1 MSNKVVLSTLVNK
14 IQGLLKN
21 KVIGN
26 ILIVGSVTLFIK
38 GLGFYKETLVASNFG
53 LSMILDTFFI
63 AFLIPGFI
71 QNVFLQSFNTVF
83 IPNYISETKSENN
96 NIGSFQAMGFVTSI
110 LAATLFSL
118 VAILG
123 TDIYLEAFFPGKE
136 DFYYDLV
143 KSQFYIILPSLYFWG
158 LSSILASLLNINNEF
173 AYSSFRGVFIAITT
187 IVALLFFRETLG
199 DMLLAIST
207 LIGSFFGFIYLL
219 IICLRKNIIKLSS
232 PDFRSR
238 NAIIMFK
245 QIPAKIT
252 SSTFAGLHGVVDQF
266 FAAQLAIG
274 SIAALNYALK
284 IPAFAIGILVIA
296 MNNVLLPYF
305 SKSVLENRE
314 KAFEQ
319 LFKIL
324 KIIFAIS
331 TVIAVAGILTSDF
344 FVSLFFERNEFTS
357 EDSIL
362 VSGLQKII
370 LIYIPFKIS
379 GMLLVNFLTSINKN
393 SYMAIVSF
401 VSIVLNVILN
411 FILVKPYGV
420 FGIAIATTVVVILR
434 NLILFYFTKV
444 QKNKAYN
451 IES

>member
-1 MSNKVVLSTLVNK
+1 MLSTLVNK

>member
-1 MSNKVVLSTLVNK
+1 MFSTLANK

-187 IVALLFFRETLG
+187 IVALLFFRESLG

-207 LIGSFFGFIYLL
+207 LIGSVIGFIYLL
-219 IICLRKNIIKLSS
+219 IICLRKNVIKLSS
-232 PDFRSR
+232 PDFRSQ
-238 NAIIMFK
+238 NAIVMFK

-252 SSTFAGLHGVVDQF
+252 SSAFAGLHGVVDQF

-296 MNNVLLPYF
+296 MNNVLLPHF

-331 TVIAVAGILTSDF
+331 TAIAIAGILTSDF

-357 EDSIL
+357 EDSVL

-401 VSIVLNVILN
+401 VSIVLNIILN

-434 NLILFYFTKV
+434 NLILFYFTKI
-444 QKNKAYN
+444 QKNKTFN

>member
-1 MSNKVVLSTLVNK
+1 M
-14 IQGLLKN
+14 
-21 KVIGN
+21 IGN

-187 IVALLFFRETLG
+187 IVALLFFRESLG

-207 LIGSFFGFIYLL
+207 LIGSVIGFIYLL
-219 IICLRKNIIKLSS
+219 IICLRKNVIKLSS
-232 PDFRSR
+232 PDFRSQ
-238 NAIIMFK
+238 NAIVMFK

-252 SSTFAGLHGVVDQF
+252 SSAFAGLHGVVDQF

-296 MNNVLLPYF
+296 MNNVLLPHF

-331 TVIAVAGILTSDF
+331 TAIAIAGILTSDF

-357 EDSIL
+357 EDSVL

-401 VSIVLNVILN
+401 VSIVLNIILN

-434 NLILFYFTKV
+434 NLILFYFTKI
-444 QKNKAYN
+444 QKNKTFN

>member
-1 MSNKVVLSTLVNK
+1 MYSNLLTRLRV
-14 IQGLLKN
+14 LLKN
-21 KVIGN
+21 KLVGN
-26 ILIVGSVTLFIK
+26 ILIVGSLTLLIK

-53 LSMILDTFFI
+53 LSLILDTFFV

-71 QNVFLQSFNTVF
+71 QNVFLESFNTVF
-83 IPNYISETKSENN
+83 IPNYISELKSENN

-118 VAILG
+118 IAILG
-123 TDIYLEAFFPGKE
+123 TDIYLETFFPGKE

-173 AYSSFRGVFIAITT
+173 AYSSFSGIFIAITT

-199 DMLLAIST
+199 NMLLAIST
-207 LIGSFFGFIYLL
+207 LVGSIVGFIYLL
-219 IICLRKNIIKLSS
+219 IISLRKNVIKLSS
-232 PDFRSR
+232 PDFRSS
-238 NAIIMFK
+238 NAVIMFK
-245 QIPAKIT
+245 QIPAKMT
-252 SSTFAGLHGVVDQF
+252 SSAFAGLHGVVDQF

-274 SIAALNYALK
+274 SIAAMNYALK
-284 IPAFAIGILVIA
+284 IPAFAIGVLVIA
-296 MNNVLLPYF
+296 MNSVLLPHF
-305 SKSVLENRE
+305 SKSVLENRD

-324 KIIFAIS
+324 KITFVLSTAIA
-331 TVIAVAGILTSDF
+331 IAGILTSDF
-344 FVSLFFERNEFTS
+344 FVSLFFERNQFTS

-401 VSIVLNVILN
+401 ISIVLNIMLN
-411 FILVKPYGV
+411 FMLVKPYGV
-420 FGIAIATTVVVILR
+420 FGIAVATTVVVILR
-434 NLILFYFTKV
+434 NLILFYLTKI
-444 QKNKAYN
+444 QKNKFDL
-451 IES
+451 SQS